1 MNRKCIYAND
11 EDERFAVVVAGKMI
25 WEYDI
30 KVYL

>member
-1 MNRKCIYAND
+1 MNNICIYTID
-11 EDERFAVVVAGKMI
+11 DDERFAVVVAGKMI